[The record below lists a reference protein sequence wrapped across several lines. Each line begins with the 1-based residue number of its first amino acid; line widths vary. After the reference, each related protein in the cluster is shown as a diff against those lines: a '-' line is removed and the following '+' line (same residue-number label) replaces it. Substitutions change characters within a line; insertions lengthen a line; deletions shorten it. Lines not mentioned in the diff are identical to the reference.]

1 MVFKECGDQKEMTDK
16 VEIKVLA
23 SEAIKILESLA
34 MDSFE
39 ANKGLMNKIIG
50 QINIPRD
57 YQEQIMDRLEYFV
70 KELIKVESGKS

>member
-1 MVFKECGDQKEMTDK
+1 MSSEK
-16 VEIKVLA
+16 VEIKILA

-39 ANKGLMNKIIG
+39 VNKGLMNKIIG

-70 KELIKVESGKS
+70 KELIKVESGKL

>member
-1 MVFKECGDQKEMTDK
+1 MSSDK

-70 KELIKVESGKS
+70 KELIKVEERQ

>member
-1 MVFKECGDQKEMTDK
+1 MSEK